1 MQIFVKNSIGME
13 KLPEE
18 NCKMDLLLYDNTLLI
33 RLEDEESVKIA
44 SNYCEEE
51 FIGSGQYAF
60 PILFDKQNRCNITV
74 WHNSD
79 YFKYSFILQNTISL
93 DEEDIIN
100 LFKFKEQMKEAFDA
114 GKEYPVEALYDA
126 IKDNRVPLIIEKTPY
141 AGYDDHSLLKKIA
154 EVVPMVMDI
163 CSHPKKSLKS
173 EEAVLDVNIVKGINS
188 RTMDHLASHSE
199 HWKARTLNGLV
210 PNRLRTDVYEDEI
223 NIYENLFFRIAV
235 DDVLRYVHRQVV
247 SLEKTIQQNDN
258 AIDWNAYGE
267 TLSDYKRVRIF
278 EQLLPDYDVV
288 EKTEENGTLKD
299 LLGQW
304 QKLERSFSTVEA
316 SKFYRSIDK
325 KKRISRNIQPTN
337 ILKKDSRYNA
347 LYRLWGEIQRQIVQI
362 HQDDKGVQ
370 ESIDLSYNNCYQMY
384 ITVLLLYVFKLL
396 EYNCD
401 SGSKIKM
408 SQGGILSVDASF
420 SSETV
425 ICHLKTISEADSDE
439 RLYLEFIEK
448 KSVEYLI
455 PAKAVGKLD
464 DIKAAL
470 PNGAMIDKSE
480 KKIIFTSK
488 PNATEQ
494 KKMKNLFHFSKSEE
508 KGLTQQEKRLLDEVD
523 KVWRI
528 GLEELFSSN
537 GFKEQRKESLRIVP
551 QFARIENT
559 EAAVDKFT
567 QTALDS
573 IKDRVVFMFPIDLV
587 DYRKSIKSDKL
598 ISRLL
603 NYGEKYCDEDA
614 ERWGDYKA
622 GIIPAAQSE
631 INSAQ
636 RLMKLVSMHSAR
648 LQIKWSSENIRCPIC
663 GSKGCQDEG
672 KDNWMCNN
680 PECGVFFGK
689 TKHADGCGMSYE
701 WVRPFVEIKRDD
713 IRNMDYFDLMLKKEI
728 IFDRLTIT
736 DFEFEEQPDH
746 RIKYIPICPKCG
758 KRIKH

>member
-1 MQIFVKNSIGME
+1 MQIFVKNSMGVE

-18 NCKMDLLLYDNTLLI
+18 NCKTDLLLYDNTLHIKLA
-33 RLEDEESVKIA
+33 DEESVRIA
-44 SNYCEEE
+44 SSYCEEE
-51 FIGSGQYAF
+51 FSGSGEYSF
-60 PILFDKQNRCNITV
+60 PVLLDKQNRCSITV
-74 WHNSD
+74 WHNSA
-79 YFKYSFILQNTISL
+79 YFKYTFVLQNAIPL

-100 LFKFKEQMKEAFDA
+100 LFKFEEQMEESFRV

-126 IKDNRVPLIIEKTPY
+126 IKEDRVSLIIEKTPY
-141 AGYDDHSLLKKIA
+141 AGYDDQSLLRKIA

-163 CSHPKKSLKS
+163 CSHPKKSLKT

-199 HWKARTLNGLV
+199 HWKTRNLNGLV

-223 NIYENLFFRIAV
+223 NIYENLFFRMAV

-288 EKTEENGTLKD
+288 EKNEENGALKD
-299 LLGQW
+299 LLKQW

-325 KKRISRNIQPTN
+325 KRRISRNIQPTN

-347 LYRLWGEIQRQIVQI
+347 LYRLWGEIQRQIVQN
-362 HQDDKGVQ
+362 HQDDMGVQ
-370 ESIDLSYNNCYQMY
+370 GSVDLSFNHCYEMY
-384 ITVLLLYVFKLL
+384 VTVLLMYVFKLL
-396 EYNCD
+396 EYSCD
-401 SGSKIKM
+401 TGSKFGM
-408 SQGGILSVDASF
+408 NLDGTLGVDASF
-420 SSETV
+420 SSETMTC
-425 ICHLKTISEADSDE
+425 ILKTLPDGDSDE
-439 RLYLEFIEK
+439 RLFLEFIEK
-448 KSVEYLI
+448 NTVEYTI
-455 PAKAVGKLD
+455 PAKAVRYLD
-464 DIKAAL
+464 DIKASL
-470 PNGAMIDKSE
+470 PNGAMIDSSGKNVV
-480 KKIIFTSK
+480 FTSK

-494 KKMKNLFHFSKSEE
+494 KKLKNLFHRSKSEE
-508 KGLTQQEKRLLDEVD
+508 KSLTQQEKRALDEAD
-523 KVWRI
+523 KIWRI

-537 GFKEQRKESLRIVP
+537 GFKEQRRETLRIIP
-551 QFARIENT
+551 QFAKVEGT

-567 QTALDS
+567 QATLDS
-573 IKDRVVFMFPIDLV
+573 VNDRVVFLFPIDLG
-587 DYRKSIKSDKL
+587 DYKKGIKSDKL

-614 ERWGDYKA
+614 GKWGDYKA
-622 GIIPAAQSE
+622 GIIPIAQSE

-636 RLMKLVSMHSAR
+636 RLMKLVSTHSAR
-648 LQIKWSSENIRCPIC
+648 LQIKWSSGNVICPIC
-663 GSKGCQDEG
+663 GSKDCQDEG
-672 KDNWMCNN
+672 SDNWMCKN
-680 PECGVFFGK
+680 PDCGVIFGK

-701 WVRPFVEIKRDD
+701 WSRPFVEIKRDD
-713 IRNMDYFDLMLKKEI
+713 IRNLDYFDLMLKKEI

-736 DFEFEEQPDH
+736 DFEFEEQPDY